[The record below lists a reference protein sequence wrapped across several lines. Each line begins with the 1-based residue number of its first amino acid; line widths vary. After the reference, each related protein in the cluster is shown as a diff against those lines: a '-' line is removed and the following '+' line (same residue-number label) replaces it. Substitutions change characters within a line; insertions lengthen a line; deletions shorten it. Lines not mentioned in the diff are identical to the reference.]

1 MLQEKCED
9 IEYEK
14 TMITKLKICCGLQQ
28 INKLQGMLSD
38 LSIAKDE
45 IKLFEETELFKS
57 ITNIEF
63 QVQVLQVAFWPSYK
77 QIKLQMQTQR

>member
-1 MLQEKCED
+1 
-9 IEYEK
+9 
-14 TMITKLKICCGLQQ
+14 MITKLKISCGLQQ

-45 IKLFEETELFKS
+45 IKQFEETEMFKS

-63 QVQVLQVAFWPSYK
+63 QVQVL
-77 QIKLQMQTQR
+77 